1 MDDPLIE
8 IQNLRNA
15 FAMHVKQN
23 AEKFAGYDSLI
34 AHLTSTPEGTI
45 MADTPT
51 TTDNVRIHN
60 HAPAGTD
67 PTMAAMMAMA
77 SKSGA
82 DGGLLGGS
90 GGGLLGGLLLGTLL
104 RNGGLFGGTGV
115 GDANSVMQPTAN
127 MSIMATLGDIKQAVA
142 VNAATAETSNANQS
156 IALMQAVNASTGAAQ
171 TAIGS
176 LKDATNSNTVA
187 LMQMINGVTQ
197 AISNDG
203 DKTRALVTSQ
213 YETNLQRQ
221 LADANAAIVELRS
234 DARFAAQGRATDLNI
249 TQTVNQAQAQTQ
261 QQQQFQ
267 VFNDRLGAI
276 LASHQNL
283 QQGIVNLGTMSGAAG
298 QQTAANTRVN

>member
-1 MDDPLIE
+1 MDALSLD
-8 IQNLRNA
+8 IQNLQSKLDAHIAQNNA
-15 FAMHVKQN
+15 
-23 AEKFAGYDSLI
+23 KFFSYDALI
-34 AHLTSTPEGTI
+34 STLSNKGTI

-67 PTMAAMMAMA
+67 PTMAAMMAVA

-104 RNGGLFGGTGV
+104 RNGGLLGGTGV

-142 VNAATAETSNANQS
+142 VNAAAAETSNANQS

>member
-1 MDDPLIE
+1 
-8 IQNLRNA
+8 
-15 FAMHVKQN
+15 
-23 AEKFAGYDSLI
+23 
-34 AHLTSTPEGTI
+34 